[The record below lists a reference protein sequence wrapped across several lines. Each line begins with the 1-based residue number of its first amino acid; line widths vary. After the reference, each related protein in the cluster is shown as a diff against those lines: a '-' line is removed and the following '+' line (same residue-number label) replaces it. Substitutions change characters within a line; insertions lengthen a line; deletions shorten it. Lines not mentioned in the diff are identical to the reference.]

1 MFASLKFRDEFSF
14 PALGLLPQN
23 RATGSFAGA
32 AIPVA
37 AALAT
42 SAGPAGNYANFKKWI
57 AIVLTGSGAAG
68 SMINAWWGGAS
79 ASGGTFSMLPASS
92 TGTYS
97 GSTPY
102 IAGASASA
110 PGTYGSAAAI
120 VMEIRGEYINGLNQ
134 GITWIAPIVSVGG
147 ASAYAAAV
155 VFAFDS
161 GSDQASLYDQTG
173 FVLAETD
180 SF

>member
-1 MFASLKFRDEFSF
+1 MFANLKFRDEFSF

-23 RATGSFAGA
+23 RATGSYAGA

-42 SAGPAGNYANFKKWI
+42 SAGPAGNYANFKKWV

-68 SMINAWWGGAS
+68 SLYNAWWGGAS

-92 TGTYS
+92 TATFS
-97 GSTPY
+97 GSTLY
-102 IAGASASA
+102 VAGASNSV
-110 PGTYGSAAAI
+110 GTYGSAAAI
-120 VMEIRGEYINGLNQ
+120 VMEIRGEYINGLNS
-134 GITWIAPIVSVGG
+134 GITWLAPIVSITG
-147 ASAYAAAV
+147 ASAYAAAI

-161 GSDQASLYDQTG
+161 GSEQASLYDQSG

>member
-1 MFASLKFRDEFSF
+1 MFAALKFRDEFSF

-37 AALAT
+37 AAQAT

-68 SMINAWWGGAS
+68 SLYNAWWGGAS
-79 ASGGTFSMLPASS
+79 ASGGTFSPLPASS
-92 TGTYS
+92 TSTFS
-97 GSTPY
+97 GSTNY
-102 IAGASASA
+102 IAGASASGG
-110 PGTYGSAAAI
+110 GTYGSAAAL
-120 VMEIRGEYINGLNQ
+120 VMEIRGEYIQGLNS
-134 GITWIAPIVSVGG
+134 GITWIAPIVSISG
-147 ASAYAAAV
+147 ASAYAAIT

-161 GSDQASLYDQTG
+161 GTNQASLFDATG
-173 FVLAETD
+173 FVLQETD
-180 SF
+180 AF